1 MLLLMK
7 GIGEKY
13 VELLYCLLLIVEFM
27 FTKMLII
34 TNAAYPASLNMT
46 FISLIND
53 TIFYTE
59 KLLLP
64 VLVRQFYSLLL

>member
-7 GIGEKY
+7 EIGEKY
-13 VELLYCLLLIVEFM
+13 IKLLYCLFLIVKFM
-27 FTKMLII
+27 LTKMLII
-34 TNAAYPASLNMT
+34 TLAAYPASLNVT
-46 FISLIND
+46 FISLINY